1 MTDAPSELAR
11 VKRMHKRAAYDEA
24 TVHGILDAQP
34 LCTVGYVFDGHP
46 VVTPTL
52 QWREGN
58 HIYWH
63 GSSASRMLESSEN
76 AKVCVN
82 VTIFDGMVM
91 ARSAFNHSCNYRSVM
106 AFGTAYKVKDAA
118 DKEARLKAMV
128 EQYFPGRWD
137 ILRPMQA
144 KELKATTV
152 LGMELNEVSA
162 KIRTGPPGDD
172 EEDFALPIWA
182 GVIPMATVTG
192 TPIPCPS
199 LGTGCGDARAC
210 DGVWEVRNLCHG
222 IHDPDPRPNAACE
235 RRHIIFFIRAVNGI
249 VVEAKAHQN

>member
-1 MTDAPSELAR
+1 MR
-11 VKRMHKRAAYDEA
+11 FWMRNR
-24 TVHGILDAQP
+24 
-34 LCTVGYVFDGHP
+34 LCTVGYVFDGQP

-63 GSSASRMLESSEN
+63 GSSASRMLETSEG

-106 AFGTAYKVKDAA
+106 AFGTAYKVVLPE

-137 ILRPMQA
+137 ILRPMKA

-152 LGMELNEVSA
+152 LGMELKEVSA
-162 KIRTGPPGDD
+162 KVRNGPPGDD
-172 EEDFALPIWA
+172 EEDYELPIWA
-182 GVIPMATVTG
+182 GVIPLATVVG
-192 TPIPCPS
+192 APVACPRIIS
-199 LGTGCGDARAC
+199 
-210 DGVWEVRNLCHG
+210 GVEMPVHVKEYGR
-222 IHDPDPRPNAACE
+222 
-235 RRHIIFFIRAVNGI
+235 
-249 VVEAKAHQN
+249 